1 MLALLEALLPLLLTL
16 TQVLAD
22 LLRWRVLD
30 KVTLLVKTSPLGQ
43 TVGDVDAALA
53 VEHVESSNTRVSITK
68 HDKQTNDAFCRTKNV
83 PRSKIPLLL
92 ITLELDQRREQQNHV
107 PALVHDR
114 TVAEGTADLAGQ
126 LVLGGFG
133 GRVVP
138 LEVVV
143 AVFEVD
149 VVFVED
155 GGPLER
161 CSWKR
166 ELAFSI
172 SSMAVIFFCSS
183 RGHTMLGLA
192 SGAVA
197 QFAVQRLLSANLIL
211 DFAAVASRLVAGFE
225 VLVGVVEAVRG
236 LCLPV
241 VEAGRVLLRLL
252 FGAHLGGVCAG
263 CCGGSFVRTVGG
275 HWS

>member
-1 MLALLEALLPLLLTL
+1 MWSLAAEES
-16 TQVLAD
+16 VLQNMTNK
-22 LLRWRVLD
+22 RCVLQD
-30 KVTLLVKTSPLGQ
+30 
-43 TVGDVDAALA
+43 
-53 VEHVESSNTRVSITK
+53 
-68 HDKQTNDAFCRTKNV
+68 KNV
-83 PRSKIPLLL
+83 PRSKITLLL

-172 SSMAVIFFCSS
+172 SSMAVIFLLIKRTYHVGSGKWCS
-183 RGHTMLGLA
+183 GI
-192 SGAVA
+192 VCCP
-197 QFAVQRLLSANLIL
+197 
-211 DFAAVASRLVAGFE
+211 
-225 VLVGVVEAVRG
+225 EAP
-236 LCLPV
+236 LC
-241 VEAGRVLLRLL
+241 
-252 FGAHLGGVCAG
+252 
-263 CCGGSFVRTVGG
+263 
-275 HWS
+275 